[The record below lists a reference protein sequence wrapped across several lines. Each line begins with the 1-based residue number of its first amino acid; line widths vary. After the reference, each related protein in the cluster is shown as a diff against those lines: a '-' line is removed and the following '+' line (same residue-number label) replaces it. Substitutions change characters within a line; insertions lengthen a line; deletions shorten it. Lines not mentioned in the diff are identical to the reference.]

1 MRLLP
6 LLLDGYVPGRDDNSR
21 ERAEMLN
28 VVVLNGGRG
37 AASIIP
43 AMLRH
48 QGINVTSIV
57 NAYDD
62 GKSTG
67 LIRQFFNMLGPSDI
81 RKVQELML
89 PDSGT
94 EHQASRALFDYRYP
108 VGSASEPIFDDL
120 RRFAGGADTLA
131 GIETP
136 NASIRRS
143 LQRFVGEFIRGLEV
157 IEKAEGRQFDFS
169 DCSLMNC
176 LYAGA
181 YLDCHRNMELT
192 TKTIDRLFRLKGTVL
207 PNSVENKWLAA
218 LRENGEVLYSE
229 AEIVEL
235 RSNVLIAAV
244 YLLDRPLHRA
254 SFASLSP
261 EDQSYYLSRH
271 HSAPVASPGVRL
283 ALEQAD
289 IIVYSAGTQHS
300 SLYPTYMSSGVAET
314 IAANRE
320 ALKVF
325 VTNIG
330 ADYETPSYR
339 ASDYLKGAY
348 KYLQSADQRQYPAS
362 DLFSAV
368 LINSGRRK
376 SDETYVDYDEENYA
390 DIPVRRIVDD
400 FEDADAPGKH
410 DGRQVMK
417 TILALYEGGEAAP

>member
-1 MRLLP
+1 
-6 LLLDGYVPGRDDNSR
+6 
-21 ERAEMLN
+21 MLN
-28 VVVLNGGRG
+28 IVVLNGGRG

-48 QGINVTSIV
+48 QGLNVTSIV

-67 LIRQFFNMLGPSDI
+67 EIRRFFDMLGPSDI

-89 PDSGT
+89 PEEDPNHAASG
-94 EHQASRALFDYRYP
+94 ALFAYRYDE
-108 VGSASEPIFDDL
+108 GAQRDLALDDM
-120 RRFAGGADTLA
+120 RRFTQGQAELA
-131 GIETP
+131 GIAVP
-136 NASIRRS
+136 AGALRNAIV
-143 LQRFVGEFIRGLEV
+143 RFVSEFVGGLEV
-157 IEKAEGRQFDFS
+157 IEKARGDRFNFS

-181 YLDCHRNMELT
+181 YLACERDMELT

-207 PNSVENKWLAA
+207 PNSVENKWLTA

-235 RSNVLIAAV
+235 RSNVLIDAV
-244 YLLDRPLHRA
+244 YLLDRPLERER
-254 SFASLSP
+254 FAKLSL
-261 EDQSYYLSRH
+261 EEQRYFLKRH
-271 HSAPVASPGVRL
+271 HGAANASPGVRL

-300 SLYPTYMSSGVAET
+300 SLYPTYMSRGVAET
-314 IAANRE
+314 IAGNRE

-339 ASDYLKGAY
+339 ASDYIKGAY
-348 KYLQSADQRQYPAS
+348 KYLRLADRRQYAMPE
-362 DLFSAV
+362 LFSRI
-368 LINSGRRK
+368 LINDGRRK
-376 SDETYVDYDEENYA
+376 ADETYVDFDEENFA
-390 DIPVRRIVDD
+390 DVPVPYSVGD
-400 FEDADAPGKH
+400 FESESAPGKH
-410 DGRQVMK
+410 DGGRVVSA
-417 TILALYEGGEAAP
+417 ILGLYEERAGAA